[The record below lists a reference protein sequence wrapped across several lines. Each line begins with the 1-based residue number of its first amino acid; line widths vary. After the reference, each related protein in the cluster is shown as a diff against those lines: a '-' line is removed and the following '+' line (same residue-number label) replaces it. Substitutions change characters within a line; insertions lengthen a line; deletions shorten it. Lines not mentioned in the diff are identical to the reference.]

1 MCGRFS
7 LRARLNEL
15 LEDFAIDEPDVPFW
29 EPRYNVA
36 PTQPVVVVRAKS
48 SDGSNREAA
57 LLRWGLIPAWASDP
71 SIGNRLINARS
82 ETVAEKPA
90 FRNALA
96 RRRCLV
102 AADGFFEWKAEGK
115 SKQPYFI
122 HFSDDRPF
130 AFAGLWECW
139 EGPDHSR
146 IESCTILTTEANELM
161 RPIHD
166 RMPVIVPKSDYA
178 AWLDSKR
185 QDARTLLS
193 LLAPYA
199 GVGLEAFPVSQTV
212 NNPRHDVPECV
223 NKAAIS

>member
-15 LEDFAIDEPDVPFW
+15 LEDFDIDEPCVPFW
-29 EPRYNVA
+29 EPRYNIA
-36 PTQPVVVVRAKS
+36 PTQSVVVVRAKPS
-48 SDGSNREAA
+48 AGSKREAA

-102 AADGFFEWKAEGK
+102 AADGFFEWKTEGK
-115 SKQPYFI
+115 VKQPYFI

-139 EGPDHSR
+139 VGPDHSCT
-146 IESCTILTTEANELM
+146 ESCTILTTAANELM
-161 RPIHD
+161 RPIHE
-166 RMPVIVPKSDYA
+166 RMPVVVSNRDYA
-178 AWLDSKR
+178 AWLDPKL
-185 QDARTLLS
+185 QDAHVLLP
-193 LLAPYA
+193 LLVPYA
-199 GVGLEAFPVSQTV
+199 GDGMEAYTVSQTV
-212 NNPRHDVPECV
+212 NSPRRDVPECV
-223 NKAAIS
+223 SKAAIS